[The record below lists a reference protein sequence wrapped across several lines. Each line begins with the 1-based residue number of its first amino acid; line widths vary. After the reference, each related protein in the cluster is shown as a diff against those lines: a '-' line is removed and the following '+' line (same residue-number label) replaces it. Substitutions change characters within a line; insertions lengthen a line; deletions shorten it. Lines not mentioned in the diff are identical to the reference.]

1 MTADAQNFR
10 EAMSRLCAAV
20 NIVTTAGPAGRCGL
34 TATAVCPVTDTPPTV
49 MVCINRNSATN
60 AIFKEN
66 ARLCVNILDQAH
78 EAHARHFAGLTDIPM
93 AERFAASDWTEDET
107 DVPRLRQALASLSG
121 RLKDVFEIGTH
132 SVLVAEIDVIAL
144 SQGGG
149 GLVYFGRRF
158 ASVALAS

>member
-1 MTADAQNFR
+1 MAADAQTFR
-10 EAMSRLCAAV
+10 DAMSRLCAAV

-49 MVCINRNSATN
+49 MICINRNSATN

-66 ARLCVNILDQAH
+66 ARLCVNILDETH
-78 EAHARHFAGLTDIPM
+78 EALARHFAGLTDIPM
-93 AERFAASDWTEDET
+93 AERFTSSEWADDNAG
-107 DVPRLRQALASLSG
+107 VPRLRQALASLSG

-132 SVLVAEIDVIAL
+132 SVLVAEIDEIVL
-144 SQGGG
+144 SSGGS